1 MNEVKSAQPPPGRCG
16 QLSPLTHA
24 SKASAIRIKSRAVL
38 RNAPRNLDGD
48 ALNAVLLTVIV
59 LALLAMLAGGS
70 MLFALFIR
78 RRVEA
83 AVPPLGRFVQIGDT
97 RLHIVERGTGPP
109 LVLVHG
115 LGAQLRNF
123 SYALVER
130 LAVNFHV
137 VCVDRPGCG
146 YSTRPPTTS
155 ASLSGQ
161 ADTIAS
167 LLTALRLERPIIV
180 GHSYGGALALALTLN
195 HPESVGGLALLAPL
209 THPQTAVP
217 PAFRDFVI
225 PSARLRKAIA
235 WTIAT
240 PIAIAASSKILDQ
253 VFRPDAAPADFATA
267 AGGLLAL
274 RPGHFFAASSDLVA
288 VNDDLPAMVG
298 RYPSIRV
305 PVGILF
311 GRHDEILN
319 YQDHGT
325 AMLSK
330 IAGSTV
336 SLVDGGHM
344 LPIAAPDETARW
356 ITEFAQRL
364 NRRNHADSAA

>member
-1 MNEVKSAQPPPGRCG
+1 
-16 QLSPLTHA
+16 LSPFRHA
-24 SKASAIRIKSRAVL
+24 SKALALRIQFRAVL
-38 RNAPRNLDGD
+38 RNARRNLDGD
-48 ALNAVLLTVIV
+48 VLNPVLLMAAVLVF
-59 LALLAMLAGGS
+59 LALLGGGL
-70 MLFALFIR
+70 MLFAVFIR

-83 AVPPLGRFVQIGDT
+83 AVPPIGRFVQIGDT
-97 RLHIVERGTGPP
+97 RLHIVERGSGPTV
-109 LVLVHG
+109 VLVHG

-123 SYALVER
+123 NYALVER
-130 LAVNFHV
+130 LAVNFRV
-137 VCVDRPGCG
+137 VCLDRPGCG
-146 YSTRPPTTS
+146 YSTRPPTMS

-161 ADTIAS
+161 ADTIAK
-167 LLTALRLERPIIV
+167 LLTELRLEKPIVV
-180 GHSYGGALALALTLN
+180 GHSYGGTLALALALN
-195 HPESVGGLALLAPL
+195 HPESVGSLALIAPL
-209 THPQTAVP
+209 THLQTEVP

-225 PSARLRKAIA
+225 RSAWLRKLIA

-240 PIAIAASSKILDQ
+240 PMGIAASSKILDE

-274 RPGHFFAASSDLVA
+274 RPGHFVAASADLVN
-288 VNDDLPAMVG
+288 VSDDLPAMVQ

-311 GRHDEILN
+311 GRHDEILS

-325 AMLSK
+325 AMQSMIK
-330 IAGSTV
+330 GSTV

-344 LPIAAPDETARW
+344 LPIVAPDETARW

-364 NRRNHADSAA
+364 GRCDHADSAA

>member
-1 MNEVKSAQPPPGRCG
+1 
-16 QLSPLTHA
+16 
-24 SKASAIRIKSRAVL
+24 
-38 RNAPRNLDGD
+38 LDGD
-48 ALNAVLLTVIV
+48 ALNPVLLMAAV
-59 LALLAMLAGGS
+59 LALLATLGGGL
-70 MLFALFIR
+70 MLFAVFIR

-146 YSTRPPTTS
+146 YSTRPATMS

-161 ADTIAS
+161 ADTIAK
-167 LLTALRLERPIIV
+167 LLAELRLDRPIVV
-180 GHSYGGALALALTLN
+180 GHSYGGALALALALN
-195 HPESVGGLALLAPL
+195 HPESVGGLALVAPL
-209 THPQTAVP
+209 THPQTALP
-217 PAFRDFVI
+217 PAFRDLAI
-225 PSARLRKAIA
+225 RSARLRKAIA

-240 PIAIAASSKILDQ
+240 PMAIVASSKILDQ
-253 VFRPDAAPADFATA
+253 VFSPDAAPADFATA

-274 RPGHFFAASSDLVA
+274 RPGHFLAASADLVS
-288 VNDDLPAMVG
+288 VNDDLPAMAE
-298 RYPSIRV
+298 RYSSIRV

-311 GRHDEILN
+311 GRHDEILS
-319 YQDHGT
+319 YEAHGT
-325 AMLSK
+325 AMQSK
-330 IAGSTV
+330 IKGSTV

-344 LPIAAPDETARW
+344 LPITAPDETARW
-356 ITEFAQRL
+356 ITEFAQRSA
-364 NRRNHADSAA
+364 RCNHADSAA

>member
-1 MNEVKSAQPPPGRCG
+1 MN
-16 QLSPLTHA
+16 L
-24 SKASAIRIKSRAVL
+24 
-38 RNAPRNLDGD
+38 
-48 ALNAVLLTVIV
+48 VLLIAAV
-59 LALLAMLAGGS
+59 LALLAMLGGS
-70 MLFALFIR
+70 LVIFALVIR

-83 AVPPLGRFVQIGDT
+83 AVPPLGRFVRIGDT
-97 RLHIVERGTGPP
+97 RLHIVERGAGPT

-146 YSTRPPTTS
+146 YSTRPPTMS

-161 ADTIAS
+161 ADTIAR
-167 LLTALRLERPIIV
+167 LLAELRLEKPIVV
-180 GHSYGGALALALTLN
+180 GHSYGGALALALALN
-195 HPESVGGLALLAPL
+195 HPESIGGLALLAPL
-209 THPQTAVP
+209 THPQTSVP

-225 PSARLRKAIA
+225 RSGRLRKLIA
-235 WTIAT
+235 WTTAT
-240 PIAIAASSKILDQ
+240 PTAIAASSKILDQ
-253 VFRPDAAPADFATA
+253 VFRPDAAPADFGTA

-274 RPGHFFAASSDLVA
+274 RPGHFFAASSDLVS
-288 VNDDLPAMVG
+288 VNDDLSAMVE

-319 YQDHGT
+319 HQDHGT
-325 AMLSK
+325 AMQSK
-330 IAGSTV
+330 IRGSTV

-356 ITEFAQRL
+356 ISEFAGRSG
-364 NRRNHADSAA
+364 RCNHADSAA

>member
-1 MNEVKSAQPPPGRCG
+1 LNSVLLMA
-16 QLSPLTHA
+16 
-24 SKASAIRIKSRAVL
+24 AVL
-38 RNAPRNLDGD
+38 AF
-48 ALNAVLLTVIV
+48 
-59 LALLAMLAGGS
+59 LAMLGGGL
-70 MLFALFIR
+70 MLFAVFIR

-83 AVPPLGRFVQIGDT
+83 AVPPIGRFVQVGDT
-97 RLHIVERGTGPP
+97 RLHIVERGSGPTV
-109 LVLVHG
+109 VLVHG

-123 SYALVER
+123 NYALVER
-130 LAVNFHV
+130 LAVNFRV
-137 VCVDRPGCG
+137 VCLDRPGCG
-146 YSTRPPTTS
+146 YSTRPPTMS

-161 ADTIAS
+161 ADTIAK
-167 LLTALRLERPIIV
+167 LLTELRLEKPIVV
-180 GHSYGGALALALTLN
+180 GHSYGGTLALALALN
-195 HPESVGGLALLAPL
+195 HPESVGSLALIAPL
-209 THPQTAVP
+209 TQLQTEVP

-225 PSARLRKAIA
+225 RSAWLRKLIA

-240 PIAIAASSKILDQ
+240 PMGIAASSKILDE
-253 VFRPDAAPADFATA
+253 VFSPDAAPADFATA

-274 RPGHFFAASSDLVA
+274 RPGHFIAASADLVN
-288 VNDDLPAMVG
+288 VSDDLPAMVQ

-325 AMLSK
+325 AMQFLIK
-330 IAGSTV
+330 GSTV

-344 LPIAAPDETARW
+344 LPIVAPDETARW

-364 NRRNHADSAA
+364 GRCDHADSAA